1 MQKFLKNPNKM
12 LASIPFFILPTSLRI
27 RPLLDAK
34 IDLRLNRFFSHAKQ
48 ACPGCPA
55 LRKLQIYFIF
65 LFLPTPKTKLPLD
78 PTMKIFSSFWLF
90 WKNTEKMSTN
100 ERHLNNKWMTE
111 IYQKVIY
118 IFIQFF
124 CKSKCLFES
133 SNVFERMHMNG
144 SFRYKNF
151 PFELVVW
158 FGWYLLSFR
167 SFRPKSILLI
177 LFYFTP

>member
-1 MQKFLKNPNKM
+1 M

-65 LFLPTPKTKLPLD
+65 LFLPTPKTILPLD

-124 CKSKCLFES
+124 FANPNVCLNLLMYL
-133 SNVFERMHMNG
+133 NVCIWMVPLDIKIFHLN
-144 SFRYKNF
+144 
-151 PFELVVW
+151 
-158 FGWYLLSFR
+158 
-167 SFRPKSILLI
+167 
-177 LFYFTP
+177 